1 MHGLGEFSIGG
12 GRILTYNGGVKSKQ
26 KRQKKEPKEER
37 PGFVRSAFS
46 ELRQETKDSISAI
59 LLMLLG
65 VLFLLAEFELAGAF
79 GRTIYP
85 FLSQLFGKA
94 YLLVPIACLVLGA
107 HLLTSH
113 RRKVVSA
120 TAIGGT
126 MFLLS
131 ALGLIDLTLG
141 DKTAGYVGW
150 AIAYPLRA
158 LFDTWATGLILGV
171 VLIAGI
177 LIAFDF
183 SLTRWRESF
192 GGDDEEDATVPQPAL
207 AVSAPPMTPVATV
220 PEVHETEEEEM
231 TATPK
236 PAKPRRPRINSDY
249 ELPPLSLL
257 EKDKGKPT
265 SGDIKANA
273 NIIQRT
279 LAEFGIPVEMGE
291 VSTGP
296 SVTQYTLKPAQ
307 GVKIAKIAALQ
318 NDLALALAAHPLRME
333 APIPGKSL
341 VGLEIPNKAI
351 AFVGLRPLIED
362 ERFQEGGQLVFPLG
376 KDVRGDAVYADIA
389 KMPHLLIAG
398 STGSGKSVAIHDI
411 IASLLFK
418 NSPDELKFIMI
429 DPKRVELAHYHDIPH
444 LIAPVVT
451 RPKGAIKALRWA
463 VAEMERRYEVL
474 ASQRTRDIAG
484 YNAVA
489 EEPLPFI
496 VVVIDELADL
506 MVAHG
511 REVEASIVRIA
522 QMARAVGI
530 HLLLATQRPSVDVIT
545 GLIKANITTRMAF
558 AVASQIDS
566 RTILDGMGAEK
577 LLGRG
582 DMLFLGADYS
592 KPKRIQSAFIS
603 EKEVRDVTD
612 FIRSQNLSDYAFE
625 ESFDEGGPDLGADG
639 GGGGAG
645 EEDPL
650 YQEAYD
656 VVVKSKQAST
666 SFLQRKLRIGYS
678 RAARLIDDLESHG
691 VVGPG
696 EGAKKREVL
705 VVTAD
710 NLFNEDEIH

>member
-1 MHGLGEFSIGG
+1 MK
-12 GRILTYNGGVKSKQ
+12 TKQ
-26 KRQKKEPKEER
+26 KRQKKEPTEER

-59 LLMLLG
+59 TLMLLG
-65 VLFLLAEFELAGAF
+65 VLFLLAEFNLAGNF
-79 GRTIYP
+79 GRWVYP
-85 FLSQLFGKA
+85 FFSKLFGNA
-94 YLLVPIACLVLGA
+94 YLLVPIAFLVMGM

-131 ALGLIDLTLG
+131 SLALIDLAFA
-141 DKTAGYVGW
+141 DMTAGYAGW
-150 AIAYPLRA
+150 AIAYPLKA
-158 LFDTWATGLILGV
+158 LFDAWATGLILGV
-171 VLIAGI
+171 IWIAGI

-192 GGDDEEDATVPQPAL
+192 GDDEDETEPVVVPAL
-207 AVSAPPMTPVATV
+207 AVAASAPAPAPVAE
-220 PEVHETEEEEM
+220 EVGEEIDEP
-231 TATPK
+231 AVAAPK
-236 PAKPRRPRINSDY
+236 PVKVRARRPRNDDY
-249 ELPPLSLL
+249 QLPPLDLL

-307 GVKIAKIAALQ
+307 GVKIAKIASLQ

-341 VGLEIPNKAI
+341 VGIEIPNRAI

-362 ERFQEGGQLVFPLG
+362 QQFQEGGQLIFPLG

-389 KMPHLLIAG
+389 RMPHLLIAG
-398 STGSGKSVAIHDI
+398 STGSGKSVAIHGI
-411 IASLLFK
+411 ITSLLFK
-418 NSPDELKFIMI
+418 NSPADLRFIMI

-451 RPKGAIKALRWA
+451 RSKGAIKALRWA

-474 ASQRTRDIAG
+474 ASQRTRDITG

-489 EEPLPFI
+489 EEPLPYI
-496 VVVIDELADL
+496 VIVIDELADL

-511 REVEASIVRIA
+511 REVEGSIVRIA

-566 RTILDGMGAEK
+566 RTILDGVGAEK

-592 KPKRIQSAFIS
+592 KPKRIQSAYIT

-612 FIRSQNLSDYAFE
+612 FIRDQKLSDYAFE
-625 ESFDEGGPDLGADG
+625 ESFDEGGPDLG
-639 GGGGAG
+639 GGGAG
-645 EEDPL
+645 NNEEDPL

-656 VVVKSKQAST
+656 VVVKTRNAST
-666 SFLQRKLRIGYS
+666 SYLQRKLGVGYS
-678 RAARLIDDLESHG
+678 RAAKLIDALEEHG
-691 VVGPG
+691 VVGPQD
-696 EGAKKREVL
+696 GAKRREVL
-705 VVTAD
+705 VVGEQEIP
-710 NLFNEDEIH
+710 EDEIH

>member
-1 MHGLGEFSIGG
+1 MGQGFSIGG
-12 GRILTYNGGVKSKQ
+12 GCILPYNTVVKTKQ

-37 PGFVRSAFS
+37 PGFIRSAFS

-59 LLMLLG
+59 LLILLG
-65 VLFLLAEFELAGAF
+65 VLFLLAEFDLSGAF

-131 ALGLIDLTLG
+131 ALALIDLG
-141 DKTAGYVGW
+141 FADNTAGYVGW
-150 AIAYPLRA
+150 AIAYPLKM
-158 LFDTWATGLILGV
+158 LFDAWATGLILSV
-171 VLIAGI
+171 ILIAGV

-192 GGDDEEDATVPQPAL
+192 GDNEEEVAEPASTLSTPAGTPVP
-207 AVSAPPMTPVATV
+207 AVS
-220 PEVHETEEEEM
+220 EIHEEEKEAE
-231 TATPK
+231 TREALR
-236 PAKPRRPRINSDY
+236 PAKVRRPRMNDDHY

-307 GVKIAKIAALQ
+307 GVKIARIAALQ

-362 ERFQEGGQLVFPLG
+362 QRFQEGGQLIFPLG

-389 KMPHLLIAG
+389 RMPHLLIAG

-411 IASLLFK
+411 ITSLLFK
-418 NSPDELKFIMI
+418 NSPAELRFIMI

-444 LIAPVVT
+444 LVAPVVT

-474 ASQRTRDIAG
+474 AGQRTRDIAG
-484 YNAVA
+484 YNAIA

-496 VVVIDELADL
+496 MIVIDELADL
-506 MVAHG
+506 MVAYG
-511 REVEASIVRIA
+511 REVESSIVRIA

-603 EKEVRDVTD
+603 EKEVRDVAD

-625 ESFDEGGPDLGADG
+625 ESFDEGGADPSING
-639 GGGGAG
+639 GGRE

-650 YQEAYD
+650 YQEAYE
-656 VVVKSKQAST
+656 VVVKTKQAST
-666 SFLQRKLRIGYS
+666 SFLQRKLRVGYS
-678 RAARLIDDLESHG
+678 RAARLIDDLEAHG

-705 VVTAD
+705 VVTSD
-710 NLFNEDEIH
+710 TLNEDEIH

>member
-1 MHGLGEFSIGG
+1 MK
-12 GRILTYNGGVKSKQ
+12 TKQ
-26 KRQKKEPKEER
+26 KRQKKEPKEEH

-59 LLMLLG
+59 LLILLG
-65 VLFLLAEFELAGAF
+65 VLFLLAQFNLAGAF
-79 GRTIYP
+79 GRIIFP
-85 FLSQLFGKA
+85 FLSDVFGNA
-94 YLLVPIACLVLGA
+94 YLLVPIACLILGA

-126 MFLLS
+126 LFLIS
-131 ALGLIDLTLG
+131 ALGLIDLG
-141 DKTAGYVGW
+141 FGETAAGLAGW
-150 AIAYPLRA
+150 AITYPLEA
-158 LFDTWATGLILGV
+158 LFGIWA
-171 VLIAGI
+171 AGI
-177 LIAFDF
+177 VLFVIFVVGVLVAFDF
-183 SLTRWRESF
+183 SLTRWREALD
-192 GGDDEEDATVPQPAL
+192 GDEATPAL
-207 AVSAPPMTPVATV
+207 AMTASAPVTSTMVMA
-220 PEVHETEEEEM
+220 PELPEELEEEEIE
-231 TATPK
+231 TPK
-236 PAKPRRPRINSDY
+236 PIKAKRSKIHSDY
-249 ELPPLSLL
+249 VLPPLSLL

-273 NIIQRT
+273 NVIQRT

-307 GVKIAKIAALQ
+307 GVKIAKIASLQ

-341 VGLEIPNKAI
+341 VGIEIPNRSI

-362 ERFQEGGQLVFPLG
+362 QQFQDGGSLVFPLG
-376 KDVRGDAVYADIA
+376 KDVRGDAMYADIG

-398 STGSGKSVAIHDI
+398 STGSGKSVAIHDVI
-411 IASLLFK
+411 TSLLFK
-418 NSPDELKFIMI
+418 NSPAELRFIMI

-463 VAEMERRYEVL
+463 VAEMERRYDVL
-474 ASQRTRDIAG
+474 AAERVRDIAG

-489 EEPLPFI
+489 EEHMPFI

-506 MVAHG
+506 MAAHG
-511 REVEASIVRIA
+511 REVESSIVRIA

-558 AVASQIDS
+558 SVASQIDS
-566 RTILDGMGAEK
+566 RTILDGTGAEK

-582 DMLFLGADYS
+582 DMLFLGADFS

-612 FIRSQNLSDYAFE
+612 FIRERSLNDYEIADFDASGNDAPGSSGSE
-625 ESFDEGGPDLGADG
+625 EG
-639 GGGGAG
+639 G
-645 EEDPL
+645 EEDAL

-656 VVVKSKQAST
+656 MVVKTKSAST
-666 SFLQRKLRIGYS
+666 SYLQRKFGIGYA
-678 RAARLIDDLESHG
+678 RAARLIDALEKHG
-691 VVGPG
+691 VVGPADG
-696 EGAKKREVL
+696 SKRREVL
-705 VVTAD
+705 VIGAD
-710 NLFNEDEIH
+710 TINENEIH